1 MSSALRSTL
10 RSAMRTATPVL
21 YACLV
26 LLCLATLQPAAAMD
40 LQLAGKTALVT
51 GSTGGIGYGIAK
63 VLLHEGAQVII
74 NGRTPESVAKAVASL
89 KEATGKTPLGFAADM
104 SKADDIARLVKAF
117 PNVDILVN
125 NVGRFIPHEFTQST
139 DQDWYDS
146 FDLNVMSGV
155 RLSRF
160 YLPGMKQHNW
170 GRIIFI
176 SSESALQIPV
186 ESVAYGM
193 TKAAQIAVARGLAE
207 GCAKTGVTVNSI
219 LPGPTL
225 DSDDPRSAARFGG
238 KSQAQVEE
246 EFFKTRRPT
255 SLIKRFARTEEVA
268 SFVAYVAS
276 PLSSAT
282 TGAALRVDGGVVK
295 SAF

>member
-1 MSSALRSTL
+1 MKSAIP
-10 RSAMRTATPVL
+10 AFCVF
-21 YACLV
+21 LV
-26 LLCLATLQPAAAMD
+26 LLSLSLAQPAAAMD
-40 LQLAGKTALVT
+40 LQLTGKTALIT

-63 VLLHEGAQVII
+63 VLLREGARVII

-89 KEATGKTPLGFAADM
+89 KEATGKTPLGFAGDM
-104 SKADDIARLVKAF
+104 SKADDIARLGKAF
-117 PNVDILVN
+117 PSVDILIN
-125 NVGRFIPHEFTQST
+125 NVGRFIPREFTQST
-139 DQDWYDS
+139 DQDWYET

-160 YLPGMKQHNW
+160 YLPGMKQRNW

-193 TKAAQIAVARGLAE
+193 SKAAQIAVARGLAE
-207 GCAKTGVTVNSI
+207 TCAKTGVTVNSI

-225 DSDDPRSAARFGG
+225 DSDDPRAAARFGG
-238 KSQAQVEE
+238 RPQAEVEE
-246 EFFKTRRPT
+246 EFFKTRRPS
-255 SLIKRFARTEEVA
+255 SLIKRFERTEEVA
-268 SFVAYVAS
+268 TFVAYVAS

>member
-1 MSSALRSTL
+1 MSFRVLVILGAVALTVG
-10 RSAMRTATPVL
+10 TA
-21 YACLV
+21 
-26 LLCLATLQPAAAMD
+26 QGMD
-40 LQLAGKTALVT
+40 LQLQGKTALIT

-63 VLLHEGAQVII
+63 VLLAEGAEVII
-74 NGRTPESVAKAVASL
+74 NGRTQQSVDKAAASL
-89 KEATGKTPLGFAADM
+89 KQATGKMPRGFAGDM
-104 SKADDIARLVKAF
+104 SKAGDIARLGNAF

-125 NVGRFIPHEFTQST
+125 NVGRYLPREFTQST
-139 DQDWYDS
+139 DEDWYQT

-155 RLSRF
+155 RLSRI
-160 YLPGMKQHNW
+160 YLPRMKQRNW

-176 SSESALQIPV
+176 SSESALQIPLD
-186 ESVAYGM
+186 SVQYGM
-193 TKAAQIAVARGLAE
+193 SKAAQIAVARGIAE
-207 GCAKTGVTVNSI
+207 GCAHTGVTVNSI

-238 KSQAQVEE
+238 RPMAEVEE
-246 EFFKTRRPT
+246 QFFKNQRPT
-255 SLIKRFARTEEVA
+255 SIIKRFAHTAEVA
-268 SFVAYVAS
+268 SLVAYVAS

>member
-1 MSSALRSTL
+1 MKAVSFRVFVVLAVLAFEASA
-10 RSAMRTATPVL
+10 A
-21 YACLV
+21 
-26 LLCLATLQPAAAMD
+26 QAMD
-40 LQLAGKTALVT
+40 LQLKGKTALIT

-63 VLLHEGAQVII
+63 VLLAEGAEVII
-74 NGRTPESVAKAVASL
+74 NGRTQQSVDKAAASL
-89 KEATGKTPLGFAADM
+89 KQVTGKAPLGFAGDM
-104 SKADDIARLVKAF
+104 SKAEDIARLGKAF

-125 NVGRFIPHEFTQST
+125 NVGRYLPHEFTQST
-139 DQDWYDS
+139 DQDWYQT

-155 RLSRF
+155 RLSRI
-160 YLPGMKQHNW
+160 YLPRMKQRNW

-186 ESVAYGM
+186 DSVQYGM
-193 TKAAQIAVARGLAE
+193 SKAAQIAVARGIAE
-207 GCAKTGVTVNSI
+207 GCARTGVTVNSI

-238 KSQAQVEE
+238 RSMADVEE
-246 EFFKTRRPT
+246 QLFKNQRPT
-255 SLIKRFARTEEVA
+255 SIIKRFARTDEVA
-268 SFVAYVAS
+268 SLVAYVAS